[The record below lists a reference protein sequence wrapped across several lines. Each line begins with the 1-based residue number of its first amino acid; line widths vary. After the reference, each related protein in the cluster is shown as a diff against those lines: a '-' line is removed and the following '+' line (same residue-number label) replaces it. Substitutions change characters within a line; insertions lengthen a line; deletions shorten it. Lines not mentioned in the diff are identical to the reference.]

1 MQVIVIS
8 YAGGVYFNMSL
19 DPDLVDMHAQLPQ
32 LFLDEVADLARSY
45 GLSAELSDMMH
56 KQ

>member
-1 MQVIVIS
+1 MIVIS

-19 DPDLVDMHAQLPQ
+19 DPDLVDMHAHLPQ
-32 LFLDEVADLARSY
+32 LFLDECADLARSY
-45 GLSAELSDMMH
+45 GLDAELSDMMH